1 MRNADCGM
9 RSVEGRRQK
18 AETHIRESMHLQVVE
33 KYFYEAAQKCLDAR
47 RPKS

>member
-33 KYFYEAAQKCLDAR
+33 KVTFTRLLKNA
-47 RPKS
+47 